1 MKKQTKTQTKT
12 MTRKGNPWMDHLSKV
27 RGMKEN
33 KGKSLTDCM
42 KLAKT
47 TYKK

>member
-1 MKKQTKTQTKT
+1 MKKQTKTQ
-12 MTRKGNPWMDHLSKV
+12 TRKGNPWMDHLGKT
-27 RGMKEN
+27 RKMKEN
-33 KGKSLTDCM
+33 KGKSLGECM